1 MFVVHASWL
10 GPSTSRLGGLGVWG
24 EDSSAPLT
32 SPRRPGRAPRVQP
45 HPYAASHAD
54 LVALLPPVGGK
65 AAPETATLTLPTR
78 GGGPVASPELVR
90 DEITEVQG
98 DLRAGLWQVPTL
110 ELEADLALDL
120 LRGLDDE
127 GGTYGASVVHLI
139 ELAGFAA
146 DLVTRGRLLPTVLPD
161 PPRAVWRPVLTGPDA
176 AWTRVL
182 ASEMPLPLA
191 AANPGEEGRVA
202 GRRHHRFRSR
212 NHARGVRLSGPA
224 ATTTRRRPL
233 RWGACSPRA
242 STGSP
247 RRSSTRCRPSRSGP
261 GRSTSARGSPTR
273 TGRRA
278 CSRRRR
284 RRSTRGTTSTPPA
297 SAYRRCGRRS
307 PATSSG
313 TTGSTSTPTARSWSR
328 PVAPRRSPPRCSGW
342 STRATRWSCWSRTT
356 TPTSR

>member
-10 GPSTSRLGGLGVWG
+10 GPATSRLGGLAVWG

-32 SPRRPGRAPRVQP
+32 STRRPGRAPRVQP

-65 AAPETATLTLPTR
+65 AAPDTATLTLPTR

-110 ELEADLALDL
+110 ELKADHALDL

-182 ASEMPLPLA
+182 ASAMPLPLA
-191 AANPGEEGRVA
+191 AANPGEELAVWSDALDGLVDA
-202 GRRHHRFRSR
+202 A
-212 NHARGVRLSGPA
+212 ARGALDS
-224 ATTTRRRPL
+224 TQL
-233 RWGACSPRA
+233 RIGRA
-242 STGSP
+242 G
-247 RRSSTRCRPSRSGP
+247 
-261 GRSTSARGSPTR
+261 
-273 TGRRA
+273 
-278 CSRRRR
+278 
-284 RRSTRGTTSTPPA
+284 
-297 SAYRRCGRRS
+297 
-307 PATSSG
+307 
-313 TTGSTSTPTARSWSR
+313 
-328 PVAPRRSPPRCSGW
+328 
-342 STRATRWSCWSRTT
+342 TRATRAWLAALTGKERRFAADLQALARLAAALAAWQQDAVQGPARACFRLMEPVADREDWQIRFGLQAAEEPSLFVDADAVWRSRGRKLPALARHVDSPQETFLAELGKA
-356 TPTSR
+356 SRLYPELDGA